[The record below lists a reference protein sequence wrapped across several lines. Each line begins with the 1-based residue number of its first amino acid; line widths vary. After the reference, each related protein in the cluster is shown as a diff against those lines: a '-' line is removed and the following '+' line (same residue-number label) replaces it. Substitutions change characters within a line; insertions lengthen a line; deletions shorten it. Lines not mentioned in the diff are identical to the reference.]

1 MTAVVGW
8 LAVLRTH
15 PLRQVLAALAVW
27 LLAGC
32 APDDPFGGNT
42 PKFFAAD
49 AYPTELSQWNLL
61 LQRGEALALNPAAQT
76 YDVNMPLFSDY
87 AAKHRA
93 LWLPPDT
100 QLAPQPDG
108 KLTFPVGS
116 IISKTFLYPQ
126 GHAGATELT
135 RLTEPVIATRG
146 AQVVE
151 TRLMVRQAN
160 GWEAMSY
167 VWQGNDAYLK
177 RTGAVV
183 PVKTSASGSDT
194 FSYVVPSANECAS
207 CHATDH
213 RSGQLQPIGLQ
224 LAQLQSAE
232 SPGATSNHSAEQLTA
247 RGWLL
252 NTPAVAAPYPS
263 WEDRRDPTSHA
274 RAYLDSNC
282 AHCHSKTG
290 PAKTSG
296 LDLTRNNNEPHAM
309 GICKAPIAAGKG
321 SGGRLYSIVPGAPD
335 ESIISYRLQ
344 STDPSR
350 RMPEIGR
357 SLTHAAGLLVVNQW
371 IASIAGEC
379 R

>member
-1 MTAVVGW
+1 MIHSTRKRSLLASVGQ
-8 LAVLRTH
+8 
-15 PLRQVLAALAVW
+15 QVLYATWLIC

-32 APDDPFGGNT
+32 SSGSPFDNRN
-42 PKFFAAD
+42 PQFFGAD
-49 AYPTELSQWNLL
+49 EYPSRLSEWNLL
-61 LQRGEALALNPAAQT
+61 RQQGDVLLLNPAAQT

-100 QLAPQPDG
+100 QAARQADG
-108 KLTFPVGS
+108 KLAFPVGS
-116 IISKTFLYPQ
+116 IISKTFLYPE
-126 GHAGATELT
+126 GHSGAHALV
-135 RLTEPVIATRG
+135 RLTEPTIPTTG

-151 TRLMVRQAN
+151 TRIMVRQES

-167 VWQGNDAYLK
+167 VWQGDDAYLK

-183 PVKTSASGSDT
+183 PVKTQAAGDET
-194 FSYVVPSANECAS
+194 FSYVVPSVNECAS

-213 RSGQLQPIGLQ
+213 GLGQLRPIGLQ
-224 LAQLQSAE
+224 LAQLQSAD
-232 SPGATSNHSAEQLTA
+232 SKGKHRNTSALRLTE
-247 RGWLL
+247 RGWLQ
-252 NTPAVAAPYPS
+252 PALATAAIYPH
-263 WEDRRDPTSHA
+263 WEDQSDPERHA

-296 LDLTRNNNEPHAM
+296 LDLTRTNKDLHAM
-309 GICKAPIAAGKG
+309 GVCKAPIAAGKG
-321 SGGRLYSIVPGAPD
+321 SGGRLYSVMPGAPD
-335 ESIISYRLQ
+335 ESIISYRLK

-371 IASIAGEC
+371 IADMPGEC